1 MFTLVDTTSFPS
13 WRIVAKRYR
22 HACGMEVLSLEA
34 PDPENLFCLC
44 FSTEAG
50 DDTGV
55 AHIVEHSVLEGSRR
69 FPVKDPFV
77 CLLKT
82 SVATFLNACTY
93 PDRTLYPFITCCPR
107 DYYNLLEVYWDAVF
121 HPLLTRE
128 TLGQEGWHYELHG
141 KGDQKILS
149 QNGIVHNE
157 MSGYYSQPNTLLGRL
172 TEKSLFPH
180 TSLRYDSG
188 GVPERIPTLTYS
200 RFLQFHHR
208 HYHPS
213 VAKVVLYGNLPTEEK
228 LAVLERHLERELPQ
242 MPPPPPAPPARPAPP
257 RKDAPQVRRS
267 RFVPDPAARKNGTGL
282 VSLSWALDES
292 RDMSLDLLFQLLD
305 AVLLGNSAAPLSKA
319 LMESGLGTTPLPSG
333 YDNETLYTSFSVGM
347 QGVKPKDFPR
357 FEALVFSVLE
367 DCVKK
372 GFSPELVR
380 GALTRFQMKNQTI
393 GREFV
398 YELLEDVMASW
409 QYGDDPY
416 LFLRQ
421 TQQLPGLQERLLQ
434 EPRCLENLVEKWL
447 LRNPRRVRVELRPDA
462 GLKERQDERLRRK
475 MARRLSTWTPGKIRE
490 VQEFQGALQ
499 KKALQEDSPEALAT
513 IPVLKRTDL
522 PERPTDLLY
531 EDVSF
536 SSGMPVRRS
545 RDFTN
550 GISALHLTLD
560 ASSLPPELL
569 LPLQIFVRLLPRLG
583 TSQYTYDQFSQMWG
597 ELGAVVSL
605 SPNLSTSLRAPQPA
619 RFTLDLTLTAL
630 DSLFPQAADLFRLS
644 VQDPSFRERKRIREV
659 LRAEAGA
666 ASAALLKR
674 RNFSMASAIAM
685 DGISPRASFLART
698 SGPQDYQLLQSLA
711 KLPEA
716 QLDALVEQMETLAR
730 WMQGIPVVMAG
741 VATEDKTAWRTME
754 ELTALWPLAARGAAP
769 ADALLASVHRPRPMG
784 RREYGL
790 LPTKVHTNLR
800 AFPAPHES
808 EADYIPLLLGC
819 NLLTTGYLWDQI
831 RAKGGA
837 YGCSLLCRPPVTLL
851 YAHDDPH
858 CPETYQVFQGLR
870 RHLRENPFT
879 SQDVDRAILQTLG
892 PYLTPRR
899 PAEAAGLCLSTLRR
913 ESTNET
919 RAQFFD
925 KVQRTTARE
934 VNQAL
939 DALLQT
945 GGNDCALGPAPAP
958 KDFTPFPLPL

>member
-1 MFTLVDTTSFPS
+1 MFTLVDTTSFPA

-22 HACGMEVLSLEA
+22 HHCGMEVLSLEA

-44 FSTEAG
+44 FSTEAEN
-50 DDTGV
+50 DTGV

-93 PDRTLYPFITCCPR
+93 PDRTLYPFITCCPQ

-141 KGDQKILS
+141 KGNHNVLS

-157 MSGYYSQPNTLLGRL
+157 MSGYYSQPGTLLGRL
-172 TEKSLFPH
+172 TEQCLFPH

-188 GVPERIPTLTYS
+188 GVPERIPSLTYS
-200 RFLQFHHR
+200 QFLQFHRR

-228 LAVLERHLERELPQ
+228 LAVLERHLEQELPQ
-242 MPPPPPAPPARPAPP
+242 MPPPPPAPRTPAPLP
-257 RKDAPQVRRS
+257 RKEAPQVRRS
-267 RFVPDPAARKNGTGL
+267 RFVPDPNARKNGTGL
-282 VSLSWALDES
+282 VALSWALDES

-333 YDNETLYTSFSVGM
+333 YDNETKYTSFSVGM

-357 FEALVFSVLE
+357 FEALVLSVLQE
-367 DCVKK
+367 CVRK
-372 GFSPELVR
+372 GFPQELVQ

-393 GREFV
+393 GRDFV

-409 QYGDDPY
+409 HYGEDPF

-421 TQQLPGLQERLLQ
+421 SQQLPGLQERLRQ

-447 LRNPRRVRVELRPDA
+447 LQNPRRVRVELRPDPE
-462 GLKERQDERLRRK
+462 LKERQDERLRRK
-475 MARRLSTWTPGKIRE
+475 MARRLASWTPRKIQE
-490 VQEFQGALQ
+490 VQTFQGLLQ
-499 KKALQEDSPEALAT
+499 EKALQEDSPEALAT

-522 PERPTDLLY
+522 PGKPSDLLY
-531 EDVSF
+531 EDLRF
-536 SSGMPVRRS
+536 ASGIPVRRS

-550 GISALHLTLD
+550 GISALHFTLD

-569 LPLQIFVRLLPRLG
+569 LPLLTFVRLFPRLG
-583 TSQYTYDQFSQMWG
+583 TSQYTYDQFGQKWG
-597 ELGAVVSL
+597 ELGGNLSL
-605 SPNLSTSLRAPQPA
+605 ATGLSTSILAPQPVS
-619 RFTLDLTLTAL
+619 FHLDLTLTAL
-630 DSLFPQAADLFRLS
+630 DSRFPQAAELFRHLI
-644 VQDPSFRERKRIREV
+644 QDVSFRERKRIREV

-666 ASAALLKR
+666 ASAVLLKR
-674 RNFSMASAIAM
+674 QNRAMAAAIAM
-685 DGISPRASFLART
+685 DGLSPHASFLAKT
-698 SGPQDYQLLQSLA
+698 TGPEDYQFLQNLA
-711 KLPEA
+711 KLPDS
-716 QLDALVEQMETLAR
+716 QLDDLVDKMETLAR
-730 WMQGIPVVMAG
+730 WLREIPIVMAG
-741 VATEDKTAWRTME
+741 AATEDKTAWQVME
-754 ELTALWPLAARGAAP
+754 ELTALWPQGLHGAAP
-769 ADALLASVHRPRPMG
+769 ADSLLNAVHQARPTG

-800 AFPAPHES
+800 VFPAPHES
-808 EADYIPLLLGC
+808 EPDYIPLLLGA

-837 YGCSLLCRPPVTLL
+837 YGCSLLCRPPLALL
-851 YAHDDPH
+851 HAHDDPH
-858 CPETYQVFQGLR
+858 CQQTFQVFQGLR
-870 RHLRENPFT
+870 QHLRENPFT
-879 SQDVDRAILQTLG
+879 AQDVDRAILQTLG

-899 PAEAAGLCLSTLRR
+899 PAEAASLCLNTLKRDI
-913 ESTNET
+913 TNET
-919 RAQFFD
+919 RAQFFE
-925 KVQRTTARE
+925 KVQRTTPQE

-939 DALLQT
+939 DTLLLS

-958 KDFTPFPLPL
+958 ADFTPFPLPL

>member
-22 HACGMEVLSLEA
+22 HSCGMEVLSLES

-44 FSTEAG
+44 FSTEAEN
-50 DDTGV
+50 DTGV

-93 PDRTLYPFITCCPR
+93 PDRTLYPFITCCPQ

-128 TLGQEGWHYELHG
+128 TLGQEGWHYELQG
-141 KGDQKILS
+141 KGKQKILS

-157 MSGYYSQPNTLLGRL
+157 MSGYYSQPGTLLGRL

-188 GVPERIPTLTYS
+188 GVPEKIPSLTYS
-200 RFLQFHHR
+200 QFLRFHHR

-228 LAVLERHLERELPQ
+228 LAVLERHLDQELPHL
-242 MPPPPPAPPARPAPP
+242 PPPPPPSAPKPAPP
-257 RKDAPQVRRS
+257 RKETPQIRRS
-267 RFVPDPAARKNGTGL
+267 RFVPDPNARKDGTGL

-333 YDNETLYTSFSVGM
+333 YDNETKYTSFSVGM

-357 FEALVFSVLE
+357 FEALVLSVLE
-367 DCVKK
+367 ECVQK
-372 GFSPELVR
+372 GFSPSLVQ

-409 QYGDDPY
+409 HYGDDPY

-421 TQQLPGLQERLLQ
+421 SQQLPKLQECLRQ

-447 LRNPRRVRVELRPDA
+447 LRNPRRVRVELRPD
-462 GLKERQDERLRRK
+462 GELKERQDQRQRQK
-475 MARRLSTWTPGKIRE
+475 MARRLAAWTPGKIQE
-490 VQEFQGALQ
+490 VQTFQAALQ

-522 PERPTDLLY
+522 PDRPAPLLY
-531 EDVSF
+531 EDGTF
-536 SSGMPVRRS
+536 ASGMPVRRS

-560 ASSLPPELL
+560 ASSLPPDLL
-569 LPLQIFVRLLPRLG
+569 LPLLIFVRLLPRLG

-597 ELGAVVSL
+597 ELGAQVSL
-605 SPNLSTSLRAPQPA
+605 APGLFTSLHTPQPA
-619 RFTLDLTLTAL
+619 KHTLDLTLTAL
-630 DSLFPQAADLFRLS
+630 DPLFPQAARLFQLLF
-644 VQDPSFRERKRIREV
+644 QDPSFRERKRMREV

-674 RNFSMASAIAM
+674 RNYTMAAAIAM
-685 DGISPRASFLART
+685 DGLSPQASFLAKT
-698 SGPQDYQLLQSLA
+698 TGPQDYQFLQNLA
-711 KLPEA
+711 KLPDD
-716 QLDALVEQMETLAR
+716 QWDGLVDQMEALAQWLR
-730 WMQGIPVVMAG
+730 GIPVVMAG
-741 VATEDKTAWRTME
+741 VATEDKTAWHTME
-754 ELTALWPLAARGAAP
+754 SLAALWPLAPHGAEP
-769 ADALLASVHRPRPMG
+769 ADTLLASVHQPRPMG
-784 RREYGL
+784 RREYGV

-800 AFPAPHES
+800 VFPAPHES
-808 EADYIPLLLGC
+808 QPEYIPLLLGC
-819 NLLTTGYLWDQI
+819 NLLTSGYLWDQI

-858 CPETYQVFQGLR
+858 CQQTYQVFQDLR

-879 SQDVDRAILQTLG
+879 SQDVDRAILQILG

-899 PAEAAGLCLSTLRR
+899 PAEAAGLCSSTLRR
-913 ESTNET
+913 EITNET
-919 RAQFFD
+919 RAQFFE
-925 KVQRTTARE
+925 KVQRTTAQE

-939 DALLQT
+939 DALLQDD
-945 GGNDCALGPAPAP
+945 GNDCALGPAPAP